1 MSPRRDDLDFSLQI
15 RIEMTIFRGRGL
27 LMLKLVYCDYRL

>member
-15 RIEMTIFRGRGL
+15 RIEMTIFREEGL
-27 LMLKLVYCDYRL
+27 LMFKLVYRHYRL

>member
-15 RIEMTIFRGRGL
+15 RIEMTIFRGGGL
-27 LMLKLVYCDYRL
+27 LMFKLVYCDYRL